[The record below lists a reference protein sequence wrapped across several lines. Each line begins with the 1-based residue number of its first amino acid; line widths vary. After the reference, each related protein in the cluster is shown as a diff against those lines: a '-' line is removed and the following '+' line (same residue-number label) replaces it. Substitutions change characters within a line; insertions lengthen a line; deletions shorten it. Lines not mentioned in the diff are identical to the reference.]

1 MAKGEHGVANVTGAR
16 YANTIGGRPDVWYVG
31 EVRYACTASERRTV
45 RCVMEAGCVSI
56 KGEKHYAMSVMGPQ
70 FARTANENRDAIFV
84 AIRSYAY
91 IIYKK
96 RNVESVVE
104 VSFAS
109 TENVF
114 RDASNVVDAR
124 RAITNC
130 VVQGDKQSIKGFV
143 TFAS

>member
-1 MAKGEHGVANVTGAR
+1 MSVTG
-16 YANTIGGRPDVWYVG
+16 
-31 EVRYACTASERRTV
+31 
-45 RCVMEAGCVSI
+45 
-56 KGEKHYAMSVMGPQ
+56 HQ

-84 AIRSYAY
+84 AVRSYVY
-91 IIYKK
+91 IMYKK

-114 RDASNVVDAR
+114 RDASNAVVPR
-124 RAITNC
+124 RAITIG

-143 TFAS
+143 TFASSAIPRSRTMKS